1 MFEKFIE
8 KTKTKKPAPMKDL
21 SFGNLFWK
29 RAIICLCISL
39 PICIA
44 LYSFTSGITMQ
55 YTQAEVERN
64 LNETLLGITEYLS
77 SDMYEDNAAVASSI
91 DLSTMKEEVESIPC
105 VSKASISLYNLTER
119 KIMAKSYETMR
130 IDSDEA
136 YQWWSKM
143 SGYKNGQPKISIDA
157 ELLEFCQSHRDSN
170 LVINKMIIMNSV
182 LFPFDMSAFDDSG
195 KLIDSCVV
203 FVQSVDSKYHYE
215 VPTNVSLVGNT
226 SEDDLYELMS
236 DYTVVKNPETK
247 ITEVSYAKDIP
258 SNVFQ
263 KTLLIN
269 IGGVE
274 YQADCLYTASF
285 WTGYTAH
292 IIIAELICLLLCA
305 GIALVSSKFTSD
317 IYNK

>member
-1 MFEKFIE
+1 MFEKFID
-8 KTKTKKPAPMKDL
+8 KTKHVKPTMKDL

-44 LYSFTSGITMQ
+44 LYMFTSGITMQ
-55 YTQAEVERN
+55 YTKAEVERN

-77 SDMYEDNAAVASSI
+77 SDMYEDNAAVASTI
-91 DLSTMKEEVESIPC
+91 DLATMKEEIEDLPC
-105 VSKASISLYNLTER
+105 VSKSSISLYNLTER
-119 KIMAKSYETMR
+119 KIMAKSFETIR
-130 IDSDEA
+130 IDSPEA

-143 SGYKNGQPKISIDA
+143 SGYKNGQPKMSIDA
-157 ELLEFCQSHRDSN
+157 ELLEFCQKHREDK
-170 LVINKMIIMNSV
+170 LVINKMIIINSV
-182 LFPFDMSAFDDSG
+182 LFPYDMAAFDESG
-195 KLIDSCVV
+195 KLMDSCVV
-203 FVQSVDSKYHYE
+203 FVQSVDSKYHYNT
-215 VPTNVSLVGNT
+215 PTDVSMIGNT
-226 SEDDLYELMS
+226 TEDTLYDMMA
-236 DYTVVKNPETK
+236 DYTIVKNPETK
-247 ITEVSYAKDIP
+247 ETVVSYAQDIP

-263 KTLLIN
+263 KTLHIN

-285 WTGYTAH
+285 WTGYMWH
-292 IIIAELICLLLCA
+292 IILAEFICLLLCA